1 MDLDNLKEMWSND
14 DAASTPPISLEKQ
27 KEIHLPLEK
36 IRKNLRMEFWMN
48 NVCLVI
54 LIPIITLYFD
64 FGLVEFT
71 FLSVMLLIVGYY
83 TYNSYQFYKKSKYQ
97 SFETYH
103 HLLELK
109 YEMKLYTEMYK
120 SYYISCVPLFLAIL
134 VMFVNESNFF
144 NFPDKIMHYAPFII
158 FFSIVAFVLGF
169 GVLWFNS
176 YYGKYIKQIEKTI
189 DDLK

>member
-1 MDLDNLKEMWSND
+1 MDLDNLKEIWSND
-14 DAASTPPISLEKQ
+14 DAVSTPPISLEKQ
-27 KEIHLPLEK
+27 KEIHFPLEK
-36 IRKNLRMEFWMN
+36 IRKNMRMEFWMN

-54 LIPIITLYFD
+54 LIPIMTLYAD

-71 FLSVMLLIVGYY
+71 FLSVMLFIVGYY

-97 SFETYH
+97 SFETFH

-134 VMFVNESNFF
+134 VLFLNEINFF

-158 FFSIVAFVLGF
+158 FFAFVAFVLGF
-169 GVLWFNS
+169 GVLWFKS
-176 YYGKYIKQIEKTI
+176 YYGKHIKQIEKTI